1 MSFRLPAK
9 LAARLQDM
17 AAVPSRAAAAIAAR
31 LPQALPAPSRGEV
44 RVAAEGG
51 NVVVRQ
57 NRPHGPPV
65 CSALPASGLPPETRA
80 VVAEETDRAMAEAL
94 RGSS

>member
-9 LAARLQDM
+9 LALRLQEL

-31 LPQALPAPSRGEV
+31 LPQAIPAPPRGEV
-44 RVAAEGG
+44 RVTAEGAS
-51 NVVVRQ
+51 VVVRQ
-57 NRPHGPPV
+57 TRPHGAPV
-65 CSALPASGLPPETRA
+65 RSALPAAGLPPEVRE
-80 VVAEETDRAMAEAL
+80 VIMGELDRAMAEAL